1 MNKSIF
7 SILVIFSC
15 FVGAEPV
22 DTGHARISLIKDHS
36 DFVPGTSINIGLKVS
51 MDKGWHTYWKNPGDS
66 GGPIEISW
74 GLPDGFSV
82 SDIQWPLPERI
93 EYPPLMTYGYEDFV
107 IYPMI
112 LKIPDNFQEDS
123 FEMVADILIC
133 ADVCIP
139 ESGKISSNF
148 LEIESDSLIYEWLEY
163 IPSKSIP
170 IKTSIKN
177 NILEIEFTFEKEVKE
192 IYFFPDENSS
202 IDYSSKQNFYKN
214 DDSYLLSI
222 NLFDDELKNISGVL
236 DIDGTG
242 YNVSSSGFK
251 YSKSASTGLS
261 AVIGKFADP
270 NSVNIKIDPY
280 KNINGN
286 GVSFITALIFA
297 FLGGL
302 ILNLMPCVFPVISL
316 KVLSFVSMGG
326 SSSQKI
332 RNHALIFT
340 AGVIASFMLI
350 ALIVVLL
357 QQVGNSVG
365 WGFQLQSP
373 LIVGILSIIMVFI
386 SLVLITDNSFG
397 ESLTK
402 LGNIGNSQNGYYS
415 SFLTGVL
422 AVVVASPC
430 TAPFMGAALGYA
442 LIQPSGETVPIF
454 LSLSIGFSLPYLLLA
469 TNPKLIDFLPKPG
482 NWMVTLKEFFAFPM
496 MATAIW
502 LLWVFSLQVNQNL
515 VIFLLIAWLL
525 LALNFWIF
533 IKNYKTITKIIFLV
547 VSLFSMLYF
556 LPPSEDVE
564 NEKSQIIGSATQW
577 YEGIEEEMRNKNQPY
592 FINFTAAWCIT
603 CQSNEI
609 TAFSKQD
616 FKNLLDEKNIE
627 YIKADW
633 TNRNDAITKSL
644 KKYGRSGV
652 PFYVY
657 WEPGYENPKILP
669 AILTDQIIRKSI

>member
-1 MNKSIF
+1 MNKTFF
-7 SILVIFSC
+7 SILLLFS
-15 FVGAEPV
+15 FFGSAEIV

-51 MDKGWHTYWKNPGDS
+51 MDKGWHTYWRNPGDS
-66 GGPIEISW
+66 GGPIVIDW
-74 GLPDGFSV
+74 DLPKGFSV
-82 SDIQWPLPERI
+82 SDIKWPLPEKI

-107 IYPMI
+107 IYPMV
-112 LKIPDNFQEDS
+112 LSIPADYSDDY

-139 ESGKISSNF
+139 ESGKISSN
-148 LEIESDSLIYEWLEY
+148 LLDIESDSLIYEWLES
-163 IPSKSIP
+163 IPSKSLP
-170 IKTSIKN
+170 ITTSLNDN
-177 NILEIEFTFEKEVKE
+177 NLEIRFTFDKEIKE
-192 IYFFPDENSS
+192 IYFFPDENNS
-202 IDYSSKQNFYKN
+202 IDYSSKQNFYKK
-214 DDSYLLSI
+214 DDDYFLSI
-222 NLFDDELKNISGVL
+222 KLFNEDFQNVSGVL

-242 YNVSSSGFK
+242 YNVSNGKFEDFNEE
-251 YSKSASTGLS
+251 GLS
-261 AVIGKFADP
+261 L
-270 NSVNIKIDPY
+270 
-280 KNINGN
+280 
-286 GVSFITALIFA
+286 ITALIFA
-297 FLGGL
+297 LIGGL

-326 SSSQKI
+326 NSPRKI
-332 RNHALIFT
+332 RNHALVFT
-340 AGVIASFMLI
+340 VGVIASFMMI
-350 ALIVVLL
+350 ALTIVLL
-357 QQVGNSVG
+357 KQAGNFVG

-373 LIVGILSIIMVFI
+373 LIVGLLSLVMVFI

-402 LGNIGNSQNGYYS
+402 LGNIGGSENGYYS

-454 LSLSIGFSLPYLLLA
+454 LSLSLGFSLPYLLLA
-469 TNPKLIDFLPKPG
+469 ANPKLIDFLPKPG
-482 NWMVTLKEFFAFPM
+482 DWMVTLKEFFAFPM
-496 MATAIW
+496 LATALW
-502 LLWVFSLQVNQNL
+502 LLWVFSLQVNQIL
-515 VIFLLIAWLL
+515 VIFLLIGWLL

-533 IKNYKTITKIIFLV
+533 QKDYKTINKVIFLGI
-547 VSLFSMLYF
+547 SIFSMIYF
-556 LPPSEDVE
+556 LPETEDIE
-564 NEKSQIIGSATQW
+564 TEQNLIIGSATEW
-577 YEGIEEEMRNKNQPY
+577 YEGIEDDLRNKNQPY

-609 TAFSKQD
+609 TAFSKD
-616 FKNLLDEKNIE
+616 GFKSLLEEKNIE

-633 TNRNDAITKSL
+633 TNRNDAITRSL

-657 WEPGYENPKILP
+657 WEPGFENPKILP
-669 AILTDQIIRKSI
+669 AILTDQIIKNNL

>member
-1 MNKSIF
+1 MNKTIF
-7 SILVIFSC
+7 SILLLFS
-15 FVGAEPV
+15 FFGSAEIV

-51 MDKGWHTYWKNPGDS
+51 MDKGWHTYWRNPGDS
-66 GGPIEISW
+66 GGPIEIDW
-74 GLPDGFSV
+74 NLPKGFSV
-82 SDIQWPLPERI
+82 SDIKWPLPEKI

-107 IYPMI
+107 IYPMV
-112 LKIPDNFQEDS
+112 LSIPADYSDDY

-139 ESGKISSNF
+139 ESGKISSN
-148 LEIESDSLIYEWLEY
+148 LLDIESDSLIYEWLESV
-163 IPSKSIP
+163 PSKSLP
-170 IKTSIKN
+170 ITTSLNDN
-177 NILEIEFTFEKEVKE
+177 NLEIKFTFEKEIKE
-192 IYFFPDENSS
+192 IYFFPDENNS
-202 IDYSSKQNFYKN
+202 IDYSSKQNFYKK
-214 DDSYLLSI
+214 DDGYFLSI
-222 NLFDDELKNISGVL
+222 KLFNDEFQNVSGVL

-242 YNVSSSGFK
+242 YNVSNGKFEDFNEE
-251 YSKSASTGLS
+251 GLS
-261 AVIGKFADP
+261 L
-270 NSVNIKIDPY
+270 
-280 KNINGN
+280 
-286 GVSFITALIFA
+286 ITALIFA
-297 FLGGL
+297 LIGGL

-326 SSSQKI
+326 SSPRKI
-332 RNHALIFT
+332 RNHALVFT
-340 AGVIASFMLI
+340 VGVIASFMLI
-350 ALIVVLL
+350 ALTIVLL
-357 QQVGNSVG
+357 KQAGNFVG

-373 LIVGILSIIMVFI
+373 LIVGLLSLVMVFI

-402 LGNIGNSQNGYYS
+402 LGNIGGSENGYYS

-454 LSLSIGFSLPYLLLA
+454 LSLSLGFSLPYLLLA
-469 TNPKLIDFLPKPG
+469 ANPKLIDFLPKPG
-482 NWMVTLKEFFAFPM
+482 DWMVTLKEFFAFPM
-496 MATAIW
+496 LATALW
-502 LLWVFSLQVNQNL
+502 LLWVFSLQVNQIL
-515 VIFLLIAWLL
+515 VIFLLIGWLL

-533 IKNYKTITKIIFLV
+533 QKDYKTINKVIFLGI
-547 VSLFSMLYF
+547 SIFSMIYF
-556 LPPSEDVE
+556 LPETE
-564 NEKSQIIGSATQW
+564 EIETEKNIIIGSATEW
-577 YEGIEEEMRNKNQPY
+577 YEGIEDDLRNKNQPY

-609 TAFSKQD
+609 TAFSKD
-616 FKNLLDEKNIE
+616 GFKSLLEEKNIE

-633 TNRNDAITKSL
+633 TNRNDAITRSL

-657 WEPGYENPKILP
+657 WEPGFENPKILP
-669 AILTDQIIRKSI
+669 AILTDQIIKNNL

>member
-1 MNKSIF
+1 MNKTIF
-7 SILVIFSC
+7 SILLLFS
-15 FVGAEPV
+15 FFGSAEIV

-51 MDKGWHTYWKNPGDS
+51 MDKGWHTYWRNPGDS
-66 GGPIEISW
+66 GGPIVIDW
-74 GLPDGFSV
+74 DLPKGFSV
-82 SDIQWPLPERI
+82 SDIKWPLPEKI

-107 IYPMI
+107 IYPMV
-112 LKIPDNFQEDS
+112 LSIPADYSDDY
-123 FEMVADILIC
+123 FEMAADILIC

-139 ESGKISSNF
+139 ESGKISSN
-148 LEIESDSLIYEWLEY
+148 LLDIESDSLIYEWLES
-163 IPSKSIP
+163 IPSKSLP
-170 IKTSIKN
+170 ITTSINDN
-177 NILEIEFTFEKEVKE
+177 NLEIRFTFEKEIKE
-192 IYFFPDENSS
+192 IYFFPDENNS
-202 IDYSSKQNFYKN
+202 IDYSSKQNFYKK
-214 DDSYLLSI
+214 DDVYFLSI
-222 NLFDDELKNISGVL
+222 KLFNDEFQNVSGVL

-242 YNVSSSGFK
+242 YNVSNGSFEDFNEE
-251 YSKSASTGLS
+251 GLS
-261 AVIGKFADP
+261 L
-270 NSVNIKIDPY
+270 
-280 KNINGN
+280 
-286 GVSFITALIFA
+286 ITALIFA
-297 FLGGL
+297 LIGGL

-326 SSSQKI
+326 SSPRKI

-340 AGVIASFMLI
+340 VGVIASFMLI
-350 ALIVVLL
+350 ALTIVLFKHA
-357 QQVGNSVG
+357 GNFVG

-373 LIVGILSIIMVFI
+373 LIVGLLSLVMVFI

-402 LGNIGNSQNGYYS
+402 LGNIGNGENGYYS

-442 LIQPSGETVPIF
+442 LIQPSGETIPIF
-454 LSLSIGFSLPYLLLA
+454 LSLSLGFSLPYLLLA
-469 TNPKLIDFLPKPG
+469 VNPKLIDFLPKPG

-496 MATAIW
+496 LATALW
-502 LLWVFSLQVNQNL
+502 LLWVFSLQVNQIL
-515 VIFLLIAWLL
+515 VIFLLIGWLL

-533 IKNYKTITKIIFLV
+533 QKDYKTINKVIFLGI
-547 VSLFSMLYF
+547 SIFSMIYF
-556 LPPSEDVE
+556 LPETEDIE
-564 NEKSQIIGSATQW
+564 TEQNLIIGSAAEW
-577 YEGIEEEMRNKNQPY
+577 YEGIEDDLRNKNQPY

-609 TAFSKQD
+609 TAFSKD
-616 FKNLLDEKNIE
+616 GFKSLLEEKNIE

-633 TNRNDAITKSL
+633 TNRNDAITRSL

-657 WEPGYENPKILP
+657 WEPGFENPKILP
-669 AILTDQIIRKSI
+669 AILTDQIIKNNL

>member
-1 MNKSIF
+1 MNKIIF
-7 SILVIFSC
+7 SIIVIFSY
-15 FVGAEPV
+15 FVASEPV

-51 MDKGWHTYWKNPGDS
+51 MDTGWHTYWKNPGDS

-74 GLPDGFSV
+74 DLPDGFSV
-82 SDIQWPLPERI
+82 SDIQWPLPEKI

-112 LKIPDNFQEDS
+112 LTIPDNYKEDG

-139 ESGKISSNF
+139 ESGKISSNL
-148 LEIESDSLIYEWLEY
+148 LEIESDSLIYEWLES

-170 IKTSIKN
+170 IQTSIRN

-192 IYFFPDENSS
+192 IYFFPDENRS
-202 IDYSSKQNFYKN
+202 IDYSSNQNFYKN

-222 NLFDDELKNISGVL
+222 NLFDDELQSISGVL

-242 YNVSSSGFK
+242 YNVSSSGVK
-251 YSKSASTGLS
+251 DSNEEGA
-261 AVIGKFADP
+261 
-270 NSVNIKIDPY
+270 
-280 KNINGN
+280 
-286 GVSFITALIFA
+286 SFITALIFA
-297 FLGGL
+297 LIGGL

-350 ALIVVLL
+350 ALVIVLFK
-357 QQVGNSVG
+357 QAGNAVG

-373 LIVGILSIIMVFI
+373 LIVGILSMIMVFI

-430 TAPFMGAALGYA
+430 TAPFMGTAIGYA

-454 LSLSIGFSLPYLLLA
+454 LSLSFGFSLPYLLLA
-469 TNPKLIDFLPKPG
+469 VNPKLIDFLPKPG

-502 LLWVFSLQVNQNL
+502 LLWVFSLQVSQNL
-515 VIFLLIAWLL
+515 VIFLLIGWLL

-533 IKNYKTITKIIFLV
+533 QKNYKTITKIIFLV
-547 VSLFSMLYF
+547 VSLVSMLYF
-556 LPPSEDVE
+556 LPSSEDVE
-564 NEKSQIIGSATQW
+564 IEQNQIIGSATQW
-577 YEGIEEEMRNKNQPY
+577 YEGIEDEMRNKNQPY

-616 FKNLLDEKNIE
+616 FKNLLKERNIE

-657 WEPGYENPKILP
+657 WEPGYANPKILP
-669 AILTDQIIRKSI
+669 AILTDQIIRNNI

>member
-1 MNKSIF
+1 MNKTIF
-7 SILVIFSC
+7 SILLLFS
-15 FVGAEPV
+15 FFGSAEIV

-51 MDKGWHTYWKNPGDS
+51 MDKGWHTYWRNPGDS
-66 GGPIEISW
+66 GGPIVIDW
-74 GLPDGFSV
+74 DLPKGFSV
-82 SDIQWPLPERI
+82 SDIKWPLPEKI

-107 IYPMI
+107 IYPMV
-112 LKIPDNFQEDS
+112 LSIPADYSDDY

-139 ESGKISSNF
+139 ESGKISSN
-148 LEIESDSLIYEWLEY
+148 LLDIESDSLIYEWLES
-163 IPSKSIP
+163 IPSKSLP
-170 IKTSIKN
+170 ITTSLNDN
-177 NILEIEFTFEKEVKE
+177 NLEIRFTFEKEIKE
-192 IYFFPDENSS
+192 IYFFPDENNS
-202 IDYSSKQNFYKN
+202 IDYSSKQNFYKK
-214 DDSYLLSI
+214 DDDYFLSI
-222 NLFDDELKNISGVL
+222 KLFNDEFQNVSGVL

-242 YNVSSSGFK
+242 YNVSNGKFEDFNEE
-251 YSKSASTGLS
+251 GLS
-261 AVIGKFADP
+261 L
-270 NSVNIKIDPY
+270 
-280 KNINGN
+280 
-286 GVSFITALIFA
+286 ITALIFA
-297 FLGGL
+297 LIGGL

-326 SSSQKI
+326 SSPRKI
-332 RNHALIFT
+332 RNHALVFT
-340 AGVIASFMLI
+340 VGVIASFMLI
-350 ALIVVLL
+350 ALTIVLL
-357 QQVGNSVG
+357 KQAGNFVG

-373 LIVGILSIIMVFI
+373 LIVGLLSLVMVFI

-402 LGNIGNSQNGYYS
+402 LGNIGGSENGYYS

-454 LSLSIGFSLPYLLLA
+454 LSLSLGFSLPYLLLA
-469 TNPKLIDFLPKPG
+469 ANPKLIDFLPKPG
-482 NWMVTLKEFFAFPM
+482 DWMVTLKEFFAFPM
-496 MATAIW
+496 LATALW
-502 LLWVFSLQVNQNL
+502 LLWVFSLQVNQIL
-515 VIFLLIAWLL
+515 VIFLLIGWLL

-533 IKNYKTITKIIFLV
+533 QKDYKTINKVIFLGI
-547 VSLFSMLYF
+547 SIFSMIYF
-556 LPPSEDVE
+556 LPETEDIE
-564 NEKSQIIGSATQW
+564 TEQNLIIGSATEW
-577 YEGIEEEMRNKNQPY
+577 YEGIEDDLRNKNQPY

-609 TAFSKQD
+609 TAFSKD
-616 FKNLLDEKNIE
+616 GFKSLLEEKNIE

-633 TNRNDAITKSL
+633 TNRNDAITRSL

-657 WEPGYENPKILP
+657 WEPGFENPKILP
-669 AILTDQIIRKSI
+669 AILTDQIIKNNL